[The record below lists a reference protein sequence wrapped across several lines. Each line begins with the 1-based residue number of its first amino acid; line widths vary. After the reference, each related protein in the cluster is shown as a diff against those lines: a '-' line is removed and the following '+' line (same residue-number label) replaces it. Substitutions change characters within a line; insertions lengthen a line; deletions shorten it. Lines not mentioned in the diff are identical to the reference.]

1 MSGKG
6 SGGSSA
12 ASPIE
17 PEIIDPAKCKEYQ
30 DYINGTGEYFISL
43 AFIGLVLCTV
53 VFLLMASRAEREKQ
67 KFFYTITFISGISAM
82 FYVAMLTA
90 EGITIIRGCREE
102 FYVRYIDWFFT
113 MPLIVLVLCMIA
125 NIDMFDTYCCMG
137 STAIMVFSFLSSTLA
152 VPLAVKWSWL
162 AIAAISFV
170 PIAYSVLSPFRRR
183 AELIHPATA
192 SLYQRVSL
200 LIVVCWILLFLVWMV
215 GEGLN
220 VISVNISV
228 ILYGLIDMVT
238 KGIFGFYVLMS
249 HEALLKS
256 YEGYASID
264 QIGQSG
270 TKYGTIES
278 QFM

>member
-1 MSGKG
+1 
-6 SGGSSA
+6 
-12 ASPIE
+12 
-17 PEIIDPAKCKEYQ
+17 
-30 DYINGTGEYFISL
+30 
-43 AFIGLVLCTV
+43 
-53 VFLLMASRAEREKQ
+53 
-67 KFFYTITFISGISAM
+67 M

-113 MPLIVLVLCMIA
+113 MPLIVLVLCQIA
-125 NIDMFDTYCCMG
+125 NIDMFDTYCAMG
-137 STAIMVFSFLSSTLA
+137 ATAIMVFSFMSSTLA

-170 PIAYSVLSPFRRR
+170 PVAYSVLSPFRRR
-183 AELIHPATA
+183 AELIHPATS

-200 LIVVCWILLFLVWMV
+200 LIITSWILLFLVWMV
-215 GEGLN
+215 SEGLN
-220 VISVNISV
+220 VVSVNISV
-228 ILYGLIDMVT
+228 ILYGLIDMTT

-256 YEGYASID
+256 YDGYASID
-264 QIGQSG
+264 QIGQTG